1 MTATAGSGGGAGPGG
16 AANSGGALRRDRRV
30 RGLWVKRFLPRT
42 LFGRSL
48 LIIVTPVILAQAV
61 ATWIFYD
68 RHWDTVTNR
77 LAFAV
82 AGDIATVVAQLEHDP
97 SEEGRNW
104 VLATTARTTDLIVT
118 LEPGQILP
126 DEPPVLRGLLQR
138 TLGKALDERVARPFA
153 INTSVAHEWYE
164 IRVQMAGGVLS
175 VMSPERRLFTP
186 TSYIFILWM
195 VGSAVVLF
203 AVAILFMR
211 NQIRPIK
218 RLAAAADAL
227 GKGRDVTNFKMEGA
241 TEVRQAASAFLVM
254 RERIQRQI
262 TQRTEMLAG
271 VSHDLRTPLTRM
283 KLALDMIGTMSE
295 GCDPEIEELMADVAE
310 MEAMIEG
317 YLAFARG
324 EGTEAVQP
332 TDLSRLLNEVAS
344 GARREGTE
352 VTLTVESGLTLPL
365 RPNAMRRC
373 VANLLANAG
382 RHAGTAWVRA
392 ERRNGAIEIEIDDDG
407 PGIPAAAREDV
418 FKPFFRMDRSRNLA
432 TGGSGLGLTI
442 ARDVARSHGGDITL
456 GDSPYGGLR
465 AVIRLP
471 L

>member
-1 MTATAGSGGGAGPGG
+1 MTAPGGSEAGGADTRPT
-16 AANSGGALRRDRRV
+16 AAARRAERR
-30 RGLWVKRFLPRT
+30 RRIPLVKRFLPRT

-48 LIIVTPVILAQAV
+48 VIIVTPVILAQAV

-77 LAFAV
+77 LAYAV
-82 AGDIATVVAQLEHDP
+82 AGEIATSIAMLERDP
-97 SEEGRNW
+97 SQDGRDW
-104 VLATTARTTDLIVT
+104 ALATTARTTDLIVT
-118 LEPGQILP
+118 LEPDQALP
-126 DEPPVLRGLLQR
+126 DRRRRLSGLLER
-138 TLGKALDERVARPFA
+138 TLGKAMEERVGRPFT

-164 IRVQMAGGVLS
+164 IRVQMPNGVLS

-195 VGSAVVLF
+195 VGSAIVLF

-218 RLAAAADAL
+218 RLAIAADAL
-227 GKGRDVTNFKMEGA
+227 GKGRDVSNFKMEGA
-241 TEVRQAASAFLVM
+241 TEVRQAASAFLLM

-283 KLALDMIGTMSE
+283 KLALDMIE
-295 GCDPEIEELMADVAE
+295 DPDLDPEVEELKADVAE
-310 MEAMIEG
+310 METMIEG

-324 EGTEAVQP
+324 EGTEAAQP
-332 TDLSRLLNEVAS
+332 TDLTRLLNEVAA
-344 GARREGTE
+344 GARRDGTE
-352 VTLTVESGLTLPL
+352 VTLTAPPGLILPL
-365 RPNAMRRC
+365 RPNAVRRC
-373 VANLLANAG
+373 IANLLVNAG
-382 RHAGTAWVRA
+382 RHAGTAWVTA
-392 ERRNGAIEIEIDDDG
+392 ERKDGVIEILVDDDG
-407 PGIPAAAREDV
+407 PGIPAYIRDDV
-418 FKPFFRMDRSRNLA
+418 FKPFFRVDSSRNLD

-456 GDSPYGGLR
+456 DDSPYGGLR

-471 L
+471 V

>member
-1 MTATAGSGGGAGPGG
+1 MTATRES
-16 AANSGGALRRDRRV
+16 AAARDAATRRDRDRDKRS
-30 RGLWVKRFLPRT
+30 RGLWLKRFLPRT

-48 LIIVTPVILAQAV
+48 LIIVTPVILAQGV

-82 AGDIATVVAQLEHDP
+82 AGDIATVIAQLERD
-97 SEEGRNW
+97 SSDEGRNW
-104 VLATTARTTDLIVT
+104 LLATTARTTDLIVS
-118 LEPGQILP
+118 LEPNQRLPEQGQP
-126 DEPPVLRGLLQR
+126 LRGLLER
-138 TLGKALDERVARPFA
+138 TLGKALDERVGRPFS
-153 INTSVAHEWYE
+153 INTRVAHEWYE
-164 IRVQMAGGVLS
+164 IRVEMPNGVLS

-195 VGSAVVLF
+195 IGSAIVLF

-218 RLAAAADAL
+218 RLAAAADSL
-227 GKGRDVTNFKMEGA
+227 GKGRDVLNFKMEGA
-241 TEVRQAASAFLVM
+241 TEVRQAASAFLLM

-283 KLALDMIGTMSE
+283 KLALDMVAEMS

-324 EGTEAVQP
+324 EGAELVQP
-332 TDLSRLLNEVAS
+332 TDLSRLLNETAAS
-344 GARREGTE
+344 ARREGTE
-352 VTLTVESGLTLPL
+352 VTLSVEPLMTLPL

-373 VANLLANAG
+373 VANLLSNAG

-392 ERRNGAIEIEIDDDG
+392 ERRGGAIEIIIDDDG

-442 ARDVARSHGGDITL
+442 ARDVVRSHGGDITL
-456 GDSPYGGLR
+456 DDSPYGGLR
-465 AVIRLP
+465 AIIRLP

>member
-1 MTATAGSGGGAGPGG
+1 MTAQAASGPA
-16 AANSGGALRRDRRV
+16 RRARSDRRNRQ
-30 RGLWVKRFLPRT
+30 RGLKRFLPRT
-42 LFGRSL
+42 LFGRSI

-77 LAFAV
+77 LAFGV
-82 AGDIATVVAQLEHDP
+82 AGDIAMVIAMLEHNP
-97 SEEGRNW
+97 TPEGREW
-104 VLATTARTTDLIVT
+104 VLATTARSTDLIVT
-118 LEPGQILP
+118 LEPGTPLP
-126 DEPPVLRGLLQR
+126 ETKPPLRGLLER
-138 TLGKALDERVARPFA
+138 TLGKALEERVGRPFA
-153 INTSVAHEWYE
+153 INTRVAREWYE
-164 IRVQMAGGVLS
+164 IRVQMAEGTLS

-195 VGSAVVLF
+195 IGSAAVLF
-203 AVAILFMR
+203 AVAIVFMR

-227 GKGRDVTNFKMEGA
+227 GKGRDVVNFKMEGA
-241 TEVRQAASAFLVM
+241 TEVRQAAAAFLQM

-283 KLALDMIGTMSE
+283 RLAIDMLGE
-295 GCDPEIEELMADVAE
+295 GPEVEELMTDVSE

-332 TDLSRLLNEVAS
+332 ADLTRILNEAAA
-344 GARREGTE
+344 GARRDGTE
-352 VTLTVESGLTLPL
+352 VHLSVEPSMTLPL

-373 VANLLANAG
+373 IANLLVNAG
-382 RHAGTAWVRA
+382 RHATTAWISASRQD
-392 ERRNGAIEIEIDDDG
+392 GMIEILVDDDG
-407 PGIPAAAREDV
+407 PGIPANMREEV
-418 FKPFFRMDRSRNLA
+418 FKPFFRLDSSRNRE
-432 TGGSGLGLTI
+432 TGGSGLGMTI
-442 ARDVARSHGGDITL
+442 ARDVVRSHGGDITL
-456 GDSPYGGLR
+456 DDSPFGGLR
-465 AVIRLP
+465 VVIRLP
-471 L
+471 V

>member
-1 MTATAGSGGGAGPGG
+1 MTASGQAGADN
-16 AANSGGALRRDRRV
+16 AAAKRAAVRRAERR
-30 RGLWVKRFLPRT
+30 RRTPFLKRFLPRT

-77 LAFAV
+77 LAYGV
-82 AGDIATVVAQLEHDP
+82 AGDIATVIAVLEHDP
-97 SEEGRNW
+97 TPEGRDW
-104 VLATTARTTDLIVT
+104 TLATAARTTDLIVT
-118 LEPGQILP
+118 LELGQILP
-126 DEPPVLRGLLQR
+126 EQRRQQSGLLGGLLER
-138 TLGKALDERVARPFA
+138 TLGKALDERVGRPFT
-153 INTSVAHEWYE
+153 INTRVAHEWYE
-164 IRVQMAGGVLS
+164 IRVQMADGVLS

-195 VGSAVVLF
+195 VGSAIVLF

-218 RLAAAADAL
+218 RLAIAADAL
-227 GKGRDVTNFKMEGA
+227 GKGRDVSNFKMEGA
-241 TEVRQAASAFLVM
+241 TEVRQAASAFLLM

-262 TQRTEMLAG
+262 NQRTEMLAG

-283 KLALDMIGTMSE
+283 KLALDMIE
-295 GCDPEIEELMADVAE
+295 DPDLDPEVEELKADVAE
-310 MEAMIEG
+310 MEEMIEG

-332 TDLSRLLNEVAS
+332 TDLTRLLNEVAA

-352 VTLTVESGLTLPL
+352 VTLTAPEGLSLPL
-365 RPNAMRRC
+365 RPNAVRRC
-373 VANLLANAG
+373 IANLLVNAG
-382 RHAGTAWVRA
+382 RHAGTAWVKA
-392 ERRNGAIEIEIDDDG
+392 ERKDGVIEITVDDDG
-407 PGIPAAAREDV
+407 PGIPAYLRDDV
-418 FKPFFRMDRSRNLA
+418 FKPFFRVDSSRNLD

-456 GDSPYGGLR
+456 DDSPYGGLR

-471 L
+471 I

>member
-1 MTATAGSGGGAGPGG
+1 MTAAAGPDRASG
-16 AANSGGALRRDRRV
+16 AAARRDRRG
-30 RGLWVKRFLPRT
+30 RGGLWLKRFLPRT

-82 AGDIATVVAQLEHDP
+82 AGDIATVIAQLEHDP

-104 VLATTARTTDLIVT
+104 ALATTARTTDLIVT
-118 LEPGQILP
+118 LEPGKILP
-126 DEPPVLRGLLQR
+126 DERPVLRGLLQR
-138 TLGKALDERVARPFA
+138 TLGKAMDERVARPFA
-153 INTSVAHEWYE
+153 INAEVAHEWYE
-164 IRVQMAGGVLS
+164 IRVQMADGVLS

-195 VGSAVVLF
+195 VGSAIVLF

-218 RLAAAADAL
+218 RLAAAADSL

-241 TEVRQAASAFLVM
+241 TEVRQAASAFLLM

-283 KLALDMIGTMSE
+283 KLALDMLGAMAE
-295 GCDPEIEELMADVAE
+295 GCEAEIEELMTDVAE

-332 TDLSRLLNEVAS
+332 TDLSRLLNEAAA
-344 GARREGTE
+344 GARRQGTE
-352 VTLTVESGLTLPL
+352 VSLSLDGPITLPL

-373 VANLLANAG
+373 IDNLLVNAG
-382 RHAGTAWVRA
+382 RHAGSAWVRA
-392 ERRNGAIEIEIDDDG
+392 AQRGGTVEIVIDDDG
-407 PGIPAAAREDV
+407 PGIPAAMREDV
-418 FKPFFRMDRSRNLA
+418 FKPFFRIDRSRNLD

-442 ARDVARSHGGDITL
+442 ARDVARGHGGDITL
-456 GDSPYGGLR
+456 DDSPYGGLR
-465 AVIRLP
+465 ALVRLP

>member
-1 MTATAGSGGGAGPGG
+1 MTATAGG
-16 AANSGGALRRDRRV
+16 AAARRERRT
-30 RGLWVKRFLPRT
+30 RGLWLKRFLPRT

-48 LIIVTPVILAQAV
+48 LIIVTPVILAQGV

-82 AGDIATVVAQLEHDP
+82 AGDIATVIAQLERDP
-97 SEEGRNW
+97 TPEGRNW
-104 VLATTARTTDLIVT
+104 ALVTTARTTDLIVS
-118 LEPGQILP
+118 LEPGMTLP
-126 DEPPVLRGLLQR
+126 DEAPVLRGLLER
-138 TLGKALDERVARPFA
+138 TLGKALDERVARPFS
-153 INTSVAHEWYE
+153 INTRVAHEWYE
-164 IRVQMAGGVLS
+164 IRVQMPDGVLS

-195 VGSAVVLF
+195 VGSASVLF

-227 GKGRDVTNFKMEGA
+227 GKGRDVANFKMEGA
-241 TEVRQAASAFLVM
+241 TEVRQAASAFLLM

-324 EGTEAVQP
+324 EGAEAVQP
-332 TDLSRLLNEVAS
+332 TDLTRLLNEAAA

-352 VTLTVESGLTLPL
+352 VSLAVAPDLVLPL

-373 VANLLANAG
+373 VANLLVNAG

-392 ERRNGAIEIEIDDDG
+392 EPRGGAIEIIIDDDG
-407 PGIPAAAREDV
+407 PGIPPAMREDV
-418 FKPFFRMDRSRNLA
+418 FKPFFRIDRSRNLD

-456 GDSPYGGLR
+456 DDSPYGGLR
-465 AVIRLP
+465 AIIRLP